1 MQSSILKD
9 SGFYCFSKKP
19 SRFSLLGNP
28 TSAQKKREM
37 NLTVSWEQD
46 RLTKPRLEA
55 LQQMLEDE
63 GDECLTLQLAGM
75 FLAGVV
81 PSQGQAL

>member
-1 MQSSILKD
+1 
-9 SGFYCFSKKP
+9 
-19 SRFSLLGNP
+19 
-28 TSAQKKREM
+28 M

-75 FLAGVV
+75 FLTGVV